1 MRFYQPLKGYAYNSA
16 SLFLAH
22 FAMPFIK
29 KGDRLLDV
37 GAGCGVVG
45 LLCARQFAN
54 PLDLIEIDSEMATFA
69 KLNCQNVP
77 NARVH
82 HSDFLTCSLEPNFY
96 GVVLSNP
103 PYYPKDSLK
112 SPHTQKAQAT
122 NQSYLPLLEFCAK
135 VARLLKPQG
144 YFVLCYHASLADS
157 LLTALQRAKL
167 KPTLLRF
174 VHPFYSHKASLVI
187 CAARKASK
195 SPLMIAPPLITHNS
209 KDQQD
214 NTPEVALIYE
224 KFKTHSI
231 KASLA

>member
-22 FAMPFIK
+22 FATPFIK
-29 KGDRLLDV
+29 RGDKLLDI

-54 PLDLIEIDSEMATFA
+54 PLDLVEIDSEMAAFA
-69 KLNCQNVP
+69 TLNCQNMP
-77 NARVH
+77 HARVH
-82 HSDFLTCSLEPNFY
+82 HSDFLTCPLEPNSY

-103 PYYPKDSLK
+103 PYYPTNSLK
-112 SPHTQKAQAT
+112 SPHSQKAQAT
-122 NQSYLPLLEFCAK
+122 NQSYLPLLEFCIKAGQ
-135 VARLLKPQG
+135 LLKPQG
-144 YFVLCYHASLADS
+144 YFVLCYHASLTDS
-157 LLTALQRAKL
+157 LLSALEKAKL

-174 VHPFYSHKASLVI
+174 VHPFQSHKASLVL
-187 CAARKASK
+187 CTARKGAK
-195 SPLMIAPPLITHNS
+195 SPLTIAPPLITHNS
-209 KDQQD
+209 KAQQD
-214 NTPEVALIYE
+214 NTPEVAAIYE